1 MIQRKQTVFLLIA
14 VILGMVHFQAWALF
28 AVQILAS
35 AISLIAI
42 FLFKRRPL
50 QATLCLAAIIVNL
63 VWYVVLAVLIQ
74 QGTQA
79 ETLPLTAS
87 LPIIAA
93 ILCLLARRGVIAD
106 ENWYALPTDC
116 DSASLDTKK
125 PQG

>member
-28 AVQILAS
+28 GIQMLAS

-42 FLFKRRPL
+42 FLYKRRPL
-50 QATLCLAAIIVNL
+50 QATLCLAAILVI
-63 VWYVVLAVLIQ
+63 VWYIVLAVLIQ
-74 QGTQA
+74 QGLLS
-79 ETLPLTAS
+79 ESLPLTAS

-106 ENWYALPTDC
+106 EKLVRAADRLR
-116 DSASLDTKK
+116 
-125 PQG
+125 

>member
-28 AVQILAS
+28 GIQMLAS

-42 FLFKRRPL
+42 FLYKRRPL
-50 QATLCLAAIIVNL
+50 QATLCLAAILVNI
-63 VWYVVLAVLIQ
+63 VWYIVLAVLIQ
-74 QGTQA
+74 QGLLS
-79 ETLPLTAS
+79 ESLPLTAS

-106 ENWYALPTDC
+106 EKLVRAADRLR
-116 DSASLDTKK
+116 
-125 PQG
+125 